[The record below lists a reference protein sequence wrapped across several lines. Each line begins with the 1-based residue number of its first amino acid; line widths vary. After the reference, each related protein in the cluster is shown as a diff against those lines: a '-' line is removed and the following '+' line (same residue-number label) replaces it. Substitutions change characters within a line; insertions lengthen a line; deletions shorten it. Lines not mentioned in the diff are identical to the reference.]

1 MVRKLKSFILFAA
14 VLAALLPTACT
25 DDESGIGL
33 SLIDPTTQYTGLHDT
48 LYADYAYSQRDD
60 SLLTSNYSFGIVGNH
75 ADATFGRVTSTL
87 YTQIALASLDNSI
100 NLSEATFD
108 SVVLCLWID
117 GLYPDTTA
125 DYNFHFEVMQ
135 LAEPVLGDTTYF
147 SFQTMP
153 VDGSRKFFDGNV
165 TVHAHDSI
173 VRLKLGGDIISVI
186 NQSADSK
193 EEFIE
198 KTKGLRIRIVDDADM
213 GMLGIDFS
221 NSRTRLSAYY
231 NMYGNDSNE
240 YKFEIGAGAAHFT
253 HFEHD
258 YTGTTFGADS
268 INGMQRMYLEPLG
281 GYNARINFNTQ
292 LQAFHLAHP
301 TATVHYAELRLP
313 TAPESDNMK
322 PDNILVLTKN
332 ANGNES
338 YIDDWID
345 PYTYHGYDGS
355 YDSEKSYYRIRVTQ
369 HLQGLLRQGEDKGF
383 MLVLNSRRSAAHR
396 TILYGPEGAKKPMIV
411 FVYSE

>member
-1 MVRKLKSFILFAA
+1 MVRNLKSFIFFAA

-33 SLIDPTTQYTGLHDT
+33 SLIDPTTQYNGLHDT
-48 LYADYAYSQRDD
+48 IYADFAYSLRDD
-60 SLLTSNYSFGIVGNH
+60 SLLTSNYSFGIIGNY
-75 ADATFGRVTSTL
+75 ADATFGKVSSTL
-87 YTQIALASLDNSI
+87 YTQIALATLDNSI
-100 NLSEATFD
+100 NLTEATFD
-108 SVVLCLWID
+108 SVVLSLWID
-117 GLYPDTTA
+117 GLYPDTAA

-135 LAEPVLGDTTYF
+135 LAEPVLSDTTYF
-147 SFQTMP
+147 SFQSMP
-153 VDGSRKFFDGNV
+153 VNESRKFFDGNV

-186 NQSADSK
+186 NQPADSK
-193 EEFIE
+193 EEFID
-198 KTKGLRIRIVDDADM
+198 KTKGLCIRIVADGDQ

-221 NSRTRLSAYY
+221 NTFTRLSAYY

-258 YTGTTFGADS
+258 YTGTAFGADS
-268 INGMQRMYLEPLG
+268 IGGAQRMYLEPLA
-281 GYNARINFNTQ
+281 GYNARIVFNNQ
-292 LQAFHLAHP
+292 LQAFHQAHP

-313 TAPESDNMK
+313 TASEADNMK
-322 PDNILVLTKN
+322 PDNILALTKN
-332 ANGNES
+332 ANGNET

-345 PYTYHGYDGS
+345 PYTYRGYDGA
-355 YDSEKSYYRIRVTQ
+355 YNSENGYYRIRVTQ
-369 HLQGLLRQGEDKGF
+369 HMQGLLRQGEDNGF
-383 MLVLNSRRSAAHR
+383 LLVLNSRRSAAQR
-396 TILYGPEGAKKPMIV
+396 TILYGPEGTKKPMIV